1 MKQEEKTQLLCF
13 YAGVFMALSLVVIVG
28 TLYYFHG
35 R

>member
-1 MKQEEKTQLLCF
+1 MKEEEKTQLLCF

-28 TLYYFHG
+28 TLYYFHW